1 MAYWNSTHME
11 AFQWRNQ
18 VAFSSLSFS
27 ILRSIVSFGQRN
39 KLLFLF
45 FICCTCSLN
54 SSLSPDIKSY
64 SPHQTHWLPIVQAQ
78 IVLHSRVQI
87 VPPKYFWCNILQRF
101 LGYIPYAWL
110 LLTAHENLCT
120 ITAGNPSHGSLGMP
134 HGKGWCA
141 SSTRYTDGFG

>member
-1 MAYWNSTHME
+1 MASWNSTYRE

-27 ILRSIVSFGQRN
+27 ILRSKVSFGSRN
-39 KLLFLF
+39 KLLFSI
-45 FICCTCSLN
+45 FIYCTCSLN
-54 SSLSPDIKSY
+54 SSLSPDIKS
-64 SPHQTHWLPIVQAQ
+64 SPPHQTPWLLIVQAQ

-87 VPPKYFWCNILQRF
+87 VSPKYLWCNILQRF
-101 LGYIPYAWL
+101 LGYVPYVWL
-110 LLTAHENLCT
+110 LLTAYENSCI

-141 SSTRYTDGFG
+141 SCTRYTDGFG